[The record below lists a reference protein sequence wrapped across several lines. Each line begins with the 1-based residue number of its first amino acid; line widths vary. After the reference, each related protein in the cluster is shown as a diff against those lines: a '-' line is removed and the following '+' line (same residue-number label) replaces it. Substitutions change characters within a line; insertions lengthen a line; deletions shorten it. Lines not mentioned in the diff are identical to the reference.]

1 MFPTFKEF
9 YNIGRPNK
17 HLLAEVKDT
26 KRNREEVARVYGLSD
41 NMADNLAQRRASEL
55 IATFTKFEPMIDINN
70 DYFGD
75 AHSISGKQY
84 NPKDI
89 FSWARVSKDLG
100 EDKLEALQNLEAMI
114 ANLKRAKEYKEKH
127 KDEEGDYDI
136 VYDNEH
142 ATIYRPRS
150 TGASCKLG
158 RGTKW
163 CTAATKGPNQF
174 NSYVK
179 DQGVTLFYIINKNP
193 TGPVNQDNKWAV
205 VMYPDGETF
214 AVYDEHDQPITWEYW
229 EEIAMDLGLPPGKEI
244 YKKYMPPPIETLK
257 FRIEQATNSLTGR
270 SRQEG
275 DMVEWEHMQSI
286 LRAVDRVPEAEL
298 KAYRQESGQPDEI
311 FAMNVTDASSLN
323 YFLNKKYNPPG
334 SHEWGN
340 KEFQSEIVRK
350 INRLSHVTK
359 QANTGADE
367 RDVQEMDDATNELTQ
382 RIIGESEGQF
392 LHYIK
397 THMGGEWP
405 ELGAAIIKNL
415 STNMEISDDFGRGK
429 EPMKY
434 MGSWAHLIINNKGTR
449 WPEFE
454 KLVMDKIKSMPD
466 AESKTHPG
474 SMDKD
479 FYDTANKVTD
489 MARKY
494 NIWVTRSRGNPKWED
509 HYAYVPETYEQIQQ
523 FNRGEWDDSNLP
535 LTKSAQREVDFKQRN
550 ANKSGMDEYI
560 ANL

>member
-1 MFPTFKEF
+1 MQTFKE
-9 YNIGRPNK
+9 YVLCEI
-17 HLLAEVKDT
+17 KDS
-26 KRNREEVARVYGLSD
+26 KRNREEVAQAYGLSD
-41 NMADNLAQRRASEL
+41 NMADHLALSRASEL
-55 IATFTKFEPMIDINN
+55 IATWTKFEPMIDISN

-84 NPKDI
+84 NPRDI
-89 FSWARVSKDLG
+89 YSWARVSKDLG
-100 EDKLEALQNLEAMI
+100 EDKMEALQNLEAMI
-114 ANLKRAKEYKEKH
+114 ANLKRAKEYNEKH
-127 KDEEGDYDI
+127 KAEESDYDI
-136 VYDNEH
+136 VHDNEY

-163 CTAATKGPNQF
+163 CTAATEGPNQF

-179 DQGVTLFYIINKNP
+179 DQGVTLFYIINKQP
-193 TGPVNQDNKWAV
+193 AGPVDQDNKWAV

-214 AVYDEHDQPITWEYW
+214 QVYDELDKPVTWEAW
-229 EEIAMDLGLPPGKEI
+229 EEIAMDLSLPPGKGI

-257 FRIEQATNSLTGR
+257 FKIEQATNSLTGR
-270 SRQEG
+270 NRQEG

-298 KAYRQESGQPDEI
+298 KAYRKEFGQPDEI

-340 KEFQSEIVRK
+340 KEFQTEIVRK

-359 QANTGADE
+359 QANTGTDE
-367 RDVQEMDDATNELTQ
+367 RDVQEMDDATNELAQ

-405 ELGAAIIKNL
+405 DLEKAIIKNL

-434 MGSWAHLIINNKGTR
+434 MGSWAHLIINNKGAR

-454 KLVMDKIKSMPD
+454 KLVKNKIKSMPD

-494 NIWVTRSRGNPKWED
+494 NVWVTRSRGNPKWEE
-509 HYAYVPETYEQIQQ
+509 HYAYVPETYEHIQQ
-523 FNRGEWDDSNLP
+523 FNGGEWDDGNLP
-535 LTKSAQREVDFKQRN
+535 LTKSAQREVDFKKKN
-550 ANKSGMDEYI
+550 TNKGGMDGYI